1 MSDRPHVVILG
12 CGFGGLGACHQLSK
26 APVDITLIDK
36 NDYHTFQPLLY
47 QVATAELDASTV
59 GYPIRDLL
67 HKHDNLRFH
76 QSAVTGI
83 NLQDKLVQVEGM
95 SPLKFDYL
103 VIGLGAV
110 VNFFGVPGAPEHA
123 FPLYSLEHAV
133 HLKKHILEVLEAA
146 DEDPGLVDHGAINI
160 VVVGGGPT
168 GVETAGALTD
178 LFSVEFSQDYPNLP
192 IDKARVILVDVSPN
206 LLGPFKEK
214 LRDYTKSVVEDLGVE
229 LHLENQV
236 VEVAEDHVKLK
247 SGETIDTRTVIW
259 AAGLQANPIAKSL
272 GVELGRGGRVPVE
285 ADLSLAG
292 HPETFVV
299 GDIALMTDAKT
310 GNVLPQLGSVGI
322 QAGKHAGDNILK
334 LVEGDATTPFH
345 YRDKGTMATIGRNA
359 AVAELPGGIT
369 LTGELA
375 WLAWGAVHL
384 ALLTGTESRASALVD
399 WSWELFTHQRSK
411 RINVDA

>member
-12 CGFGGLGACHQLSK
+12 CGFGGVGACHRLVK

-36 NDYHTFQPLLY
+36 NDYHTFQPLIY

-67 HKHDNLRFH
+67 HKHENVRFH
-76 QSAVTGI
+76 KAAVSGVDLAKKT
-83 NLQDKLVQVEGM
+83 VQLDGAA
-95 SPLKFDYL
+95 PLNYDYL
-103 VIGLGAV
+103 IVGLGAQ
-110 VNFFGVPGAPEHA
+110 VNFFGVPGAAEHA
-123 FPLYSLEHAV
+123 YPLYTIEHAV
-133 HLKKHILEVLEAA
+133 RLKKHILEVLEAA
-146 DEDPGLVDHGAINI
+146 DKDPKLVSDGALNI

-192 IDKARVILVDVSPN
+192 IDKARIIIVDAGPA
-206 LLGPFKEK
+206 LLGPFKKPLQE
-214 LRDYTKSVVEDLGVE
+214 YTKQAVEALGVE
-229 LHLENQV
+229 LHMQNQV
-236 VEVAEDHVKLK
+236 VEVTPEHAILK
-247 SGETIDTRTVIW
+247 SGETIPAHTVIW
-259 AAGLQANPIAKSL
+259 AAGLQANPVAKSL
-272 GVELGRGGRVPVE
+272 GIELGRGGRIPVE
-285 ADLSLAG
+285 ADLSLPG
-292 HPETFVV
+292 HPEVFVV
-299 GDIALMTDAKT
+299 GDISQATDAKT
-310 GNVLPQLGSVGI
+310 GQVLPQLGSVGI
-322 QAGKHAGDNILK
+322 QAGTQAGANILELIAGK
-334 LVEGDATTPFH
+334 PTTPFH
-345 YRDKGTMATIGRNA
+345 YRNKGTMATIGRNA

-411 RINVDA
+411 RIAIDP